1 MRGAGRRWCRGVEVR
16 IRARSG
22 MVIVT
27 LLVLAVGPVV
37 FGLLEQDPEATR
49 RAAASLV
56 VLGPALLV
64 LLLASGG
71 VAGDVARGTAPI
83 WLQKPVAPALLYL
96 DRLVP
101 RLVLGILVP
110 LVAVAVTL
118 VVLAVAGPPDSIG
131 WLLEGLPRVVLVC
144 ITLVVFSHAVSG
156 LGLRP
161 EPLWVI
167 LLLVGLLL
175 LRVYVVGQQ
184 PTGFLAPLI
193 DLAVLPVDR
202 LDATARLL
210 AGGSP
215 VDGRGW
221 EAAVWVALHFI
232 FWIGVGTAASL
243 VTLRSPLPRESD

>member
-1 MRGAGRRWCRGVEVR
+1 MRGATRRWVRGMEVR
-16 IRARSG
+16 VRARTRT
-22 MVIVT
+22 VVLT
-27 LLVLAVGPVV
+27 LLVLVVGPVA
-37 FGLLEQDPEATR
+37 FGLPEQDPEATR
-49 RAAASLV
+49 RAAASIV
-56 VLGPALLV
+56 VLAPALLV

-83 WLQKPVAPALLYL
+83 WLQKPVEPALLYL

-101 RLVLGILVP
+101 RLVLGVLVP

-118 VVLAVAGPPDSIG
+118 AVLAVAGPPGSIP
-131 WLLEGLPRVVLVC
+131 WLLEGLPRVVLAC
-144 ITLVVFSHAVSG
+144 IMMVVFAHAVSG

-167 LLLVGLLL
+167 LLLAGLLL
-175 LRVYVVGQQ
+175 LRVYVVGNR
-184 PTGFLAPLI
+184 PTGLFAPLI

-210 AGGSP
+210 AGATP
-215 VDGRGW
+215 VDDRGW
-221 EAAVWVALHFI
+221 EAAAWVALHFL

-243 VTLRSPLPRESD
+243 VTLRSPLPGESD